1 MHVYVETPFVG
12 MNSSNLTTIPS
23 NGDAGHSYGKSV
35 QSHLISG
42 LVTYSN
48 SATPI
53 RKMHTREHTHIH
65 IHSHMYLVLGCSFNS
80 MHFNMHINEPDIC
93 TDATDTI
100 NREDINQLHLS
111 ERCHVKFTDQKR
123 DFLPNTWW
131 IWVFPKIGLP
141 LVIIHFSGIFPY
153 KNHPAMGVPP
163 FQETSI

>member
-1 MHVYVETPFVG
+1 MLKLHSLGWSLPISPRSRQMVMRGIRMGKASRVTSFQGWWLIPIQLRPSARCIHVST
-12 MNSSNLTTIPS
+12 
-23 NGDAGHSYGKSV
+23 H
-35 QSHLISG
+35 
-42 LVTYSN
+42 TY
-48 SATPI
+48 I
-53 RKMHTREHTHIH
+53 Y

-100 NREDINQLHLS
+100 NREDIDQLHLS